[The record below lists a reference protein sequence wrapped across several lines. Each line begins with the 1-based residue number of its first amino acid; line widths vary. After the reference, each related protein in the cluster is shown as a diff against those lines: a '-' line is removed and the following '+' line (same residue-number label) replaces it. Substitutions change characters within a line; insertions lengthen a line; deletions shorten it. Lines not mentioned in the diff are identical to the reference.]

1 MFRTSMAGL
10 AAVAAVLSFSTA
22 VVAQTPAPAPTVL
35 TFVAEWQIPR
45 AQWGAYVTDFEKNTR
60 PVLEKLGAA
69 GTLVSW
75 GAYEMVVHT
84 GDGYTHGVWWSATNY
99 AGIEAA
105 RAELVKGAASS
116 ASLTGAT
123 GHRDFLLRVV
133 AGHGKPGAGTGGYL
147 TVSRYL
153 TKPNQAQDWQ
163 QLWEKYNKATY
174 EDMVAKG
181 VLDGYSINVEEM
193 HTDHPGWRLVITLSP
208 NVAAEDQYSAA
219 LDAAR
224 EKLTPADRKTAE
236 LQQGAL
242 VEPGTHRDLFAKVI
256 RHWRK

>member
-1 MFRTSMAGL
+1 MFSTSMTGL

-22 VVAQTPAPAPTVL
+22 AAAQTPAPAPTVL
-35 TFVAEWQIPR
+35 TFVGEWQVPR
-45 AQWGAYVTDFEKNTR
+45 AQWGAFTADFEKNTR

-84 GDGYTHGVWWSATNY
+84 ADGYSHGVWWSATSY
-99 AGIEAA
+99 AGIETA
-105 RAELVKGAASS
+105 RTELVKSAASS

-133 AGHGKPGAGTGGYL
+133 TGHGKPSAGTGGYL

-153 TKPNQAQDWQ
+153 TKPNLAQDWQ

-174 EDMVAKG
+174 DDLVAKG
-181 VLDGYSINVEEM
+181 VLDSYSINVEEM
-193 HTDHPGWRLVITLSP
+193 HTDHPGWRLAITLSP
-208 NVAAEDQYSAA
+208 TVEAEDQYGAA
-219 LDAAR
+219 LDAANAKR
-224 EKLTPADRKTAE
+224 TPEERKTIA